1 MKLNANQLGRQLKD
15 ELAPVFIV
23 SGDDPLLTG
32 EIADEIRRACRQA
45 GCEERLVFHVDRS
58 FDWGQLHDV
67 SHSMSLFAQQR
78 LIELRIPGGKPGDEG
93 GKALIAWLEAPPPDT
108 TLLISLPKLDASV
121 QRSKWAKTLIEHPAT
136 RFVHIWPIE
145 AQQLPGWMRDRLASV
160 GIQATPEALDLLS
173 ARVEGNLLAASQEI
187 EKLKLFCNS
196 GVLDVHTVQE
206 AVADSAR
213 FDVFNLA
220 DAMLKGEAQQA
231 LRVLHGL
238 RGEGVEAPVVL
249 WAIARE
255 LRSLASMAQ
264 DLARGLPLVAVNHL
278 EGHAVS
284 ARLGAAAGELRDLT
298 VLAWRASAESRVGW
312 PAVSVAEVEADR
324 YAAASELAQRYQAV
338 VVLKGAGSIVA
349 APGRIPCVIDA
360 GNPGMASGGMGDVL
374 TGVIGALRAQRL
386 DAFDAACLGA
396 LLHGAAGD
404 AAAGD
409 GQRGLLAMDLMPE
422 LRRLLADV

>member
-15 ELAPVFIV
+15 GLAPVFVV

-264 DLARGLPLVAVNHL
+264 DLARGLPLERIFASQRPPVWDKRKPLLSRALQRHP
-278 EGHAVS
+278 
-284 ARLGAAAGELRDLT
+284 AAAWENWL
-298 VLAWRASAESRVGW
+298 S
-312 PAVSVAEVEADR
+312 
-324 YAAASELAQRYQAV
+324 LAQRADEQI
-338 VVLKGAGSIVA
+338 KGQHAGSAWDSLALIAVE
-349 APGRIPCVIDA
+349 V
-360 GNPGMASGGMGDVL
+360 SG
-374 TGVIGALRAQRL
+374 ARL
-386 DAFDAACLGA
+386 KL
-396 LLHGAAGD
+396 
-404 AAAGD
+404 
-409 GQRGLLAMDLMPE
+409 
-422 LRRLLADV
+422 